1 MPGNISVDARQL
13 LNRLPS
19 MSTKRG
25 NFNLAGIKDKLELR
39 RLLESEHPL
48 YAKMKK
54 LWNDLSNLYLGDNIG
69 DYIYQHAREKV
80 GNWNKR
86 KERAY
91 YFNYTQSIVDL
102 TGSFIFSK
110 AINRQWESP
119 EEREAQIRELRMQ
132 QIMFDAYQK
141 RQTEIQQQAQQEQ
154 YRKDNLSLDKPPSPP
169 EQSQN
174 TEEGGVS
181 EEIPPEEI
189 EERVQQ
195 ILDIQMSGGMPE
207 LTEFW
212 KDVDMRGNSIDQ
224 YSLFLYICT
233 QVWGFVDV
241 FVDMNQSPDDFE
253 IETEADRQELGL
265 RPYIFAIFPQ
275 DLLNWEV
282 GSDGK
287 FNWIRWREEIVG
299 SIGPWEKRPD
309 KKSYR
314 YYTWTREEFWVHEV
328 HPQGQGAANPEVE
341 EVASGE
347 NPLGEIPIVRF
358 FNKKHMI
365 EPIMGISAVKDIS
378 KINVQIL
385 NICSLLDEEM
395 YSKMFNILVMN
406 EGSQRKSTLEI
417 GNNNTLFWEGEGTPP
432 FYLAPTAE
440 PAQYMME
447 LIRMCI
453 QEIYR
458 IAKLGG
464 DTGVQEAQSG
474 IAYTWEFNQT
484 NRMLADKADAME
496 RGEMEVHR
504 LWAMWMGLEWKGVVD
519 YPDNFNVEKFEDEV
533 KRVVD
538 VKAAIRSPEF
548 KRIMEKRLASR
559 AMSKSSNIERAR
571 VFAEIDVMNEE
582 KPSFYPTF

>member
-1 MPGNISVDARQL
+1 MANVSIDSREI

-19 MSTKRG
+19 ARPGAMTMTG
-25 NFNLAGIKDKLELR
+25 VKDIRELR
-39 RLLESEHPL
+39 AFLESEHPL
-48 YAKMKK
+48 YSKMKK
-54 LWNDLSNLYLGDNIG
+54 LWCDLANLYLGDNIQ
-69 DYIYQHAREKV
+69 DYIFRHQREKDP
-80 GNWNKR
+80 NWAKR

-110 AINRQWESP
+110 AVNRQWESP

-141 RQTEIQQQAQQEQ
+141 RQGEIQQQAQQEQ
-154 YRKDNLSLDKPPSPP
+154 YRKDSLNLEKAPEPPSQPDP
-169 EQSQN
+169 EAN
-174 TEEGGVS
+174 GAPAEL
-181 EEIPPEEI
+181 PPEEV
-189 EERVQQ
+189 EQRVQE
-195 ILDIQMSGGMPE
+195 LLSIQTNTGIPE
-207 LTEFW
+207 LSEFW
-212 KDVDMRGNSIDQ
+212 ENVDLRGTNIDQ
-224 YSLFLYICT
+224 FSLFIYICA

-241 FVDMNQSPDDFE
+241 FMDMNQTPDDVVV
-253 IETEADRQELGL
+253 ETEADRKKLGL
-265 RPYIFAIFPQ
+265 RPYAFAIFPQ
-275 DLLNWEV
+275 DMLNWEL

-287 FNWIRWREEIVG
+287 FKWVRWREEIVG
-299 SIGPWEKRPD
+299 DIGPWEKRPE

-314 YYTWTREEFWVHEV
+314 YYTWTRENFWVHEV
-328 HPQGQGAANPEVE
+328 RPQSQGAAEPEVQ

-365 EPIMGISAVKDIS
+365 EPILGISAIKDIA

-395 YSKMFNILVMN
+395 YSKMFNLLVMQG
-406 EGSQRKSTLEI
+406 GSERKGSIEI
-417 GNNNTLFWEGEGTPP
+417 GNNNVLLWEGEGQAP
-432 FYLAPTAE
+432 FYLSPTSE
-440 PAQYMME
+440 PSQFMMDM
-447 LIRMCI
+447 IRMCI

-496 RGEMEVHR
+496 RGEMELHR
-504 LWAMWMGLEWKGVVD
+504 FWAMWMGLEWKGVVD

-559 AMSKSSNIERAR
+559 AMSKSSPIERAR
-571 VFAEIDVMNEE
+571 VFAEIDVMAEE
-582 KPSFYPTF
+582 KQSFYPTF